1 MPGYIKA
8 KKSVSK
14 TKYAENWF
22 GNDFNMNI
30 YRGCTHGCIY
40 CDSRSECYHIDNFDE
55 IIIKENALFL
65 LEKELSGKRVSGVIG
80 TGAMSDPY
88 NTHEKNLMLTRGALK
103 IINKCKFGVGI
114 CTKGSLVSRDVDL
127 LTEINRHSPVTVCM
141 TVTSADDDISKIIE
155 PGGPVSSKRFEAVKM
170 LNDAKIYIG
179 ILMMPIIMGIKDTE
193 KNIFR
198 IVEKAGDISA

>member
-8 KKSVSK
+8 KKLVSK